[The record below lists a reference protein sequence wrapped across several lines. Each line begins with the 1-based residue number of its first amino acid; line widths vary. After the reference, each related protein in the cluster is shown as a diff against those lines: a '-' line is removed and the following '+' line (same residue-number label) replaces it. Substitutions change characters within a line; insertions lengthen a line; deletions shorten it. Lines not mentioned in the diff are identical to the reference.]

1 MSKLEILNDKRVFHY
16 FEEISSIH
24 RGSGDMEAISRYCIA
39 FADAHSLKHYTDSNK
54 NVVIYKKGTKGL
66 ENCAPVILQGHLDI
80 VCQKTDDCD
89 IDFLTDGL
97 DIYVDGDYIKAKGT
111 TLGAD
116 NGIAVAM
123 ILSILESDDIAHPP
137 IEAVFTTD
145 EETGMYGAK
154 ALDMSVLKGKRM
166 INLDSEEDDCITV
179 SCAGGCDFRVHHK
192 LSFAD
197 VDGTKITLTLS
208 GLLGGHSG
216 VEIHKGRA
224 NANTVIGKLLNNLK
238 KNADFDVITIC
249 GGDKANAIP
258 NACTVELCVSDVETF
273 EDELKKAIELI
284 YNEYSDREKN
294 MNLSYIIEEKAQYS
308 VVSKDDCKKL
318 IAALCCTP
326 NGVLEMSAG
335 IEGLVETSLNLGIL
349 NIKDDMLTMHY
360 GLRSNKQVALDSLCE
375 KMETFYDMLSFT
387 NDCFGHYPPWEYR
400 ADSSL
405 RDLYIE
411 TYIQQFDK
419 APRVEALHAGLECG
433 VFASGIDDFD
443 CIAIGPTINDVH
455 TVKEK
460 LSITSASRIY
470 ATLVKLLAKMK

>member
-39 FADAHSLKHYTDSNK
+39 FADAHSLKHYTDDNK
-54 NVVIYKKGTKGL
+54 NVVIYKKGTKGF
-66 ENCAPVILQGHLDI
+66 EDCAPVILQGHLDI
-80 VCQKTDDCD
+80 VCQKTDDCE

-123 ILSILESDDIAHPP
+123 ILAILESDDIAHPP

-179 SCAGGCDFRVHHK
+179 SCAGGCDFCVHHK
-192 LSFAD
+192 LSFTEIE
-197 VDGTKITLTLS
+197 GTKIILTLS

-238 KNADFDVITIC
+238 KHADFNIITIC

-258 NACTVELCVSDVETF
+258 NACTVELCVSDADTF
-273 EDELKKAIELI
+273 EIELKKAITLI
-284 YNEYSDREKN
+284 ENEFSDREKGMSLTYN
-294 MNLSYIIEEKAQYS
+294 KDKADKYPVIE
-308 VVSKDDCKKL
+308 KDDCKKL

-349 NIKDDMLTMHY
+349 NINDGMLTMHY

-375 KMETFYDMLSFT
+375 KMETFYDILSFSH
-387 NDCFGHYPPWEYR
+387 DCFGHYPPWEYR

-411 TYIQQFDK
+411 TYVAQFDK
-419 APRVEALHAGLECG
+419 EPRVEALHAGLECG
-433 VFASGIDDFD
+433 VFASGIEDFD